1 MEKMLTDF
9 HFIRKVKHQVA
20 DIPANLGPFQLQ
32 FIWIVYTLK
41 KYWIDHDV
49 QFIWQLILALESKPF
64 EYCCVLLKIKCQ
76 LSRAE

>member
-41 KYWIDHDV
+41 KYWIDHDA
-49 QFIWQLILALESKPF
+49 QFI
-64 EYCCVLLKIKCQ
+64 
-76 LSRAE
+76 

>member
-20 DIPANLGPFQLQ
+20 DTPANLGPFQLQ

-41 KYWIDHDV
+41 NIGSITIYNLFNNLYWH
-49 QFIWQLILALESKPF
+49 SNR
-64 EYCCVLLKIKCQ
+64 
-76 LSRAE
+76 SRLNIAVYYWKLNAN